1 MPYNTLFCRICI
13 CTSHATLECNAKI
26 KFRSPNLKVIS
37 NFQAQIVEVDVDID
51 DCLRD
56 RYCYNAYYK
65 NGDSYEDVFEAFIE
79 EAISATTPK

>member
-1 MPYNTLFCRICI
+1 ML
-13 CTSHATLECNAKI
+13 
-26 KFRSPNLKVIS
+26 S

-65 NGDSYEDVFEAFIE
+65 NDDSYEDVLEAFIE